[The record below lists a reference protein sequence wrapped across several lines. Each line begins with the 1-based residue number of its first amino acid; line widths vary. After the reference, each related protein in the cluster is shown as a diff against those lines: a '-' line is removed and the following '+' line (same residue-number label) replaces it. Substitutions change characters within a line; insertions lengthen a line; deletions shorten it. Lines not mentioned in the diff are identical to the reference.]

1 MVLFQRMNHDAD
13 TRAWYWSCNRW
24 SMRTA
29 TLSAAGISPQI
40 ADCGVPTS
48 SVILRTRHNE
58 LRPAP
63 RYFFRL
69 LGPSPALTL
78 GCKSGDEHFLQAV
91 RSTNG
96 LKELSFGAGFESLD
110 APQEIN

>member
-13 TRAWYWSCNRW
+13 TRAWYWACNRW
-24 SMRTA
+24 SMETA
-29 TLSAAGISPQI
+29 TLSAAGILPQI
-40 ADCGVPTS
+40 ADCGVGSS
-48 SVILRTRHNE
+48 SVILRTSLSE

-78 GCKSGDEHFLQAV
+78 GCKDEHFLQAV

-96 LKELSFGAGFESLD
+96 LKELSFGARFESLD
-110 APQEIN
+110 APQETN